1 MLRTLILG
9 GTGWLGSELAQQLVE
24 AGHEVTA
31 LARGVARTVPD
42 GVRLVRADR
51 SWPGAYD
58 TVSRSEWDEVIE
70 LSYEPAFVEEALAA
84 LSAHA
89 AHWTLVSTVSVY
101 ANQQQPG
108 ANEDAAVH
116 EPRDLG
122 DYGQAK
128 VAAERTSERVL
139 GERLLIA
146 RPGLITGPKDPT
158 DRFSYWVSRLA
169 LAGAAQVLIPAVQG
183 RYVQVIDVRDVA
195 AWIIDAGQRELQGV
209 VNVVGTPRPLA
220 DVLDTAAQVAGF
232 TGELVAAEDQWLQEH
247 QVSYWSGER
256 SLPLWLPRED
266 FGFLQRGNQR
276 YKSAAGPERDM
287 TDLLADILADERARA
302 LDRERRAGLDRGQ
315 ELELLA
321 ELARRG

>member
-1 MLRTLILG
+1 MG
-9 GTGWLGSELAQQLVE
+9 
-24 AGHEVTA
+24 
-31 LARGVARTVPD
+31 RG
-42 GVRLVRADR
+42 DR
-51 SWPGAYD
+51 
-58 TVSRSEWDEVIE
+58 E

-101 ANQQQPG
+101 ANQQQPA

-169 LAGAAQVLIPAVQG
+169 LAGAAQVLTPAVQG

-287 TDLLADILADERARA
+287 TDLLVDILADERARA

>member
-1 MLRTLILG
+1 M
-9 GTGWLGSELAQQLVE
+9 
-24 AGHEVTA
+24 
-31 LARGVARTVPD
+31 
-42 GVRLVRADR
+42 
-51 SWPGAYD
+51 
-58 TVSRSEWDEVIE
+58 IE

-101 ANQQQPG
+101 ANQQQPA

-116 EPRDLG
+116 EPKDMG

-220 DVLDTAAQVAGF
+220 DVLDTAAQVVGF

-266 FGFLQRGNQR
+266 FGFLQRGNRR